1 MQDKSFMEELYKLM
15 EDELSNSELDIIH
28 ITEMLHISRT
38 KFYYKIKGLTGQ
50 TPATFFRTYKLNR
63 AAQMLTMGQL
73 CRDAAFLM
81 QIYIKIPNYKPV
93 EIKNKCH
100 SPKFCVFL

>member
-38 KFYYKIKGLTGQ
+38 KFYYGSIVSTS
-50 TPATFFRTYKLNR
+50 YDIIN
-63 AAQMLTMGQL
+63 
-73 CRDAAFLM
+73 
-81 QIYIKIPNYKPV
+81 IYIYIYINNKVFSKNGGS
-93 EIKNKCH
+93 KNKLYI
-100 SPKFCVFL
+100 V

>member
-81 QIYIKIPNYKPV
+81 QK
-93 EIKNKCH
+93 
-100 SPKFCVFL
+100 